1 MVYNGIVDYEW
12 DEAKRAETL
21 ARRGLDFASVILFE
35 WNTAI
40 TRRSDRHG
48 EIRFMATGYIGDRLH
63 IVIYTMRASRCR
75 IISLRYASRSEVREY
90 AES

>member
-1 MVYNGIVDYEW
+1 MEYEW
-12 DEAKRAETL
+12 DEAKRVETL
-21 ARRGLDFASVILFE
+21 ARRGLDFDSVNHFE

-63 IVIYTMRASRCR
+63 TVIYTIRESRCR
-75 IISLRYASRSEVREY
+75 IISLRHSSRSEVREY

>member
-1 MVYNGIVDYEW
+1 MDYEW

-21 ARRGLDFASVILFE
+21 ARRGLDLALMNHFE
-35 WNTAI
+35 WNGAM

-48 EIRFMATGYIGDRLH
+48 EIRFLATGYIGDSLH
-63 IVIYTMRASRCR
+63 TVIYTMRESRCR
-75 IISLRYASRSEVREY
+75 IISLRHSSRSEIREY